1 MYKVT
6 DQLLCRT
13 NNIPSNKLDD
23 IFMEQIRVNGL
34 SVAPKVYN
42 PSSFSLGEK
51 FVSEIISSKADM
63 TPELI
68 VIQYVIK
75 SPLAKTAVKIGGV
88 TLLMTGYEMYQDY
101 YKYDGWN
108 LSKAWAADAVPIGGA
123 FGLGSGF
130 GPGGF
135 AAGAFAGGI
144 IGEYGKFLIKD
155 NIPTIKEENARKVYE
170 GKIDG

>member
-1 MYKVT
+1 
-6 DQLLCRT
+6 
-13 NNIPSNKLDD
+13 
-23 IFMEQIRVNGL
+23 MEQIRVNGL

>member
-1 MYKVT
+1 
-6 DQLLCRT
+6 
-13 NNIPSNKLDD
+13 
-23 IFMEQIRVNGL
+23 
-34 SVAPKVYN
+34 
-42 PSSFSLGEK
+42 
-51 FVSEIISSKADM
+51 M

-108 LSKAWAADAVPIGGA
+108 LGKTWAADAVPIGRA
-123 FGLGSGF
+123 FGLGTLGSGF

-144 IGEYGKFLIKD
+144 IGEYGKSLIKD